1 MNSKTV
7 LKRSDNII
15 FRKIE
20 GVYVLLPMSASAGD
34 VEYIYNLNEIGSS
47 IWEKIDGTKTF
58 KDILGELMNEYAGNH
73 ETIRKETVE
82 FINDMKESK
91 LIQIL

>member
-1 MNSKTV
+1 MNESNI
-7 LKRSDNII
+7 LKHSDSII

-20 GVYVLLPMSASAGD
+20 GMYVLLPMSASAGD

-47 IWEKIDGTKTF
+47 IWEKIDGTKPF
-58 KDILGELMNEYAGNH
+58 EDILSELMNEYAGNH
-73 ETIRKETVE
+73 ITIRKETVE

-91 LIQIL
+91 LIQVL